1 MKNSEPPYMGPLIPD
16 ADLINV
22 CIDMARVLMHR
33 NCELEA
39 RLAALE
45 QPADAAEPAPALA
58 GVAEPQPVETSA
70 RIFREFQQ
78 TVDRLLS
85 SPARRRNAQEVAF
98 ECGLSYAALGQR
110 LRRHPPPL
118 DIARKNEITNQ
129 WEIYSVPELKAWWQ
143 SNSVRKA

>member
-45 QPADAAEPAPALA
+45 QPADPAEPAPALA

-85 SPARRRNAQEVAF
+85 SPARRRNAQEVGSAVT
-98 ECGLSYAALGQR
+98 
-110 LRRHPPPL
+110 RRRWTLP
-118 DIARKNEITNQ
+118 ARMKSPT
-129 WEIYSVPELKAWWQ
+129 SGKSTASP
-143 SNSVRKA
+143 S